1 MMRVL
6 RAHGHVGPSTV
17 GAPRPG
23 LREDLM
29 AMRDRGGPALGAG
42 VGPSMPGQGSDAQG
56 APDHGQRWDSQLP
69 PELPRGAP
77 EIYRSLRAES
87 SVNVRDWLSQN
98 YPGQK
103 DAKNSEWIDLW
114 QSATEID
121 FEVDHTP
128 IAQVP
133 SMLAASDGMEI
144 KLRRLAA
151 FEHFWR
157 THDQSAML
165 RMLAIRPPGVSG
177 DIAPAW
183 MLKDAIDH
191 SKCDYQQQQ
200 RVQGRGRGR
209 GGFQG
214 GGGQGGGRGAQGRG
228 RGQAAA
234 GGGQAGGADRGRG
247 RGRGQA

>member
-1 MMRVL
+1 M
-6 RAHGHVGPSTV
+6 
-17 GAPRPG
+17 
-23 LREDLM
+23 
-29 AMRDRGGPALGAG
+29 
-42 VGPSMPGQGSDAQG
+42 
-56 APDHGQRWDSQLP
+56 DHGQRWDSQLP

-87 SVNVRDWLSQN
+87 SVNIRDWLSQN

-133 SMLAASDGMEI
+133 SMFAASDGMEI

-151 FEHFWR
+151 FKHFWR
-157 THDQSAML
+157 TGDQSAML

-191 SKCDYQQQQ
+191 SKCDYRQQQ

-209 GGFQG
+209 GGSQG
-214 GGGQGGGRGAQGRG
+214 VGRGAQGRG
-228 RGQAAA
+228 SGQAAA
-234 GGGQAGGADRGRG
+234 DGGQAEGADRGRG
-247 RGRGQA
+247 RGRGRT